1 MKKLYFLLLFCL
13 LLSVETIAQITTHI
27 VGGDDTD
34 IDEVPWQVLIE
45 TNTPLNGILDACG
58 GTIIAPNWILT
69 ACHCTFDP
77 ANGNPLNGS
86 QIKIYAGITL
96 RGEKNNG
103 QIRNVVEIIRHP
115 DYGTNPDSRFDHD
128 IALLRLSSPLILNNE
143 VQVIDYATQA
153 DANAGWTDPGRI
165 ATVSGWGRLFSG
177 GNQPNHL
184 QSINIPIVDNATA
197 AGQYNP
203 LIQDLDITA
212 NMLAAGNV
220 GIGGQDACQGDSGG
234 PLVVQDASDRDIL
247 AGIVSFGRY
256 CADPNFLGIYTRVS
270 RYCDW
275 IADEIA
281 AVTGPSNVCSPG
293 TFSISNI
300 PNDAT
305 VAWEVSPSN
314 LVDISS
320 GTGTSA
326 SIEPASLSAN
336 GEATI
341 TFTISGS
348 CGTTAISE
356 DFWVGA
362 KKPDR
367 FISVL
372 VEPYLGRIKAR
383 VEPVPGAT
391 SYIWYLDGIQYTG
404 LGMDGEHA
412 VLPIS
417 KNDCSVRDYSVAV
430 KAVNE
435 CGTSAWLYE
444 IHDNPCYNGEIY
456 YTYSPNPASEDL
468 IVEENELVKNSN
480 YDFGIKAGKR
490 LELYNFNGELVYQ
503 GKISKKTKIDVS
515 VLEPG
520 RYILKILLGKGMEEK
535 HHIIIN

>member
-1 MKKLYFLLLFCL
+1 MD
-13 LLSVETIAQITTHI
+13 S
-27 VGGDDTD
+27 
-34 IDEVPWQVLIE
+34 
-45 TNTPLNGILDACG
+45 CG

-203 LIQDLDITA
+203 LLQDLDITA

-234 PLVVQDASDRDIL
+234 PLVVQDNSDRDIL

-281 AVTGPSNVCSPG
+281 AVTGPLYVCSPG
-293 TFSISNI
+293 IFSISNI
-300 PNDAT
+300 PNDAI

-314 LVDISS
+314 LVATSS

-326 SIEPASLSAN
+326 SIEPESLGTN

-348 CGTTAISE
+348 CGTSLISE
-356 DFWVGA
+356 NFTVGA
-362 KKPDR
+362 RKPDS
-367 FISVL
+367 FISVI
-372 VEPYLGRIKAR
+372 VDPWLGRIKAR
-383 VEPVPGAT
+383 VEPVPDAT
-391 SYIWYLDGIQYTG
+391 GYTWYLDGVQFGPDLNTEYVV
-404 LGMDGEHA
+404 M
-412 VLPIS
+412 PIS
-417 KNDCSVRDYSVAV
+417 KNDCNIRDYSVAV

-435 CGTSAWLYE
+435 CETSAWLYE
-444 IHDNPCYNGEIY
+444 IHDNPCYNEEFY
-456 YTYSPNPASEDL
+456 YTYSPNPASESL
-468 IVEENELVKNSN
+468 IVEENKIIDSGTKGLNLN
-480 YDFGIKAGKR
+480 AGRR
-490 LELYNFNGELVYQ
+490 LELYDFKGKLVHQ
-503 GKISKKTKIDVS
+503 EKISKKTKIDVS
-515 VLEPG
+515 TLEPG
-520 RYILKILLGKGMEEK
+520 RYILKIILGKEREEK